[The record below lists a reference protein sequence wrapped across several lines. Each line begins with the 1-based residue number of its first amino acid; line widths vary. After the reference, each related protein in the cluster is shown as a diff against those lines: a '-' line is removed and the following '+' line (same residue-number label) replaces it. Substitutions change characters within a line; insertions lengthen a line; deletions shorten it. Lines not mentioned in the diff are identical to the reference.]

1 MIVQP
6 VCSLSHWTRGFCAAH
21 LGPWHRST
29 QLLWKQQPPG
39 KLGFTPGEAP
49 RTGAPDPVSSALLPF
64 GVDRSPQQNG
74 VGWGGAG
81 DMPVSCTQ
89 WRNLETDPV
98 PGIFSA
104 VRSPWRRA
112 WRGGGRRFTGDLQAL
127 GLKSVTRATEPWPH
141 TLGAAFRDPLVA
153 EVRSHQAVWPSLI
166 ALTCVL
172 ISEVSRRLQPRRWR
186 R

>member
-1 MIVQP
+1 MLHTWAHGTEALNYSGNS
-6 VCSLSHWTRGFCAAH
+6 SLPGNWVSHQGRHQGRGPPTQCPRPCCPSGWTGH
-21 LGPWHRST
+21 LS
-29 QLLWKQQPPG
+29 
-39 KLGFTPGEAP
+39 
-49 RTGAPDPVSSALLPF
+49 RTD
-64 GVDRSPQQNG
+64 
-74 VGWGGAG
+74 WGGGCG

>member
-1 MIVQP
+1 MAPKHSTTLETAASREIGF
-6 VCSLSHWTRGFCAAH
+6 HTRGGTKDGGPRPSV
-21 LGPWHRST
+21 LGP
-29 QLLWKQQPPG
+29 
-39 KLGFTPGEAP
+39 A
-49 RTGAPDPVSSALLPF
+49 ALRGGQVTSEERI
-64 GVDRSPQQNG
+64 GV
-74 VGWGGAG
+74 GGAG